1 MAAAGRRRGTGP
13 IQCTKPPAPMEDAF
27 EDMHGAR
34 GGIGVQKLSRVAW
47 VGARA
52 GMSVRG
58 VEVLSWLTRL
68 GRLEGLGW
76 WDGRRG

>member
-1 MAAAGRRRGTGP
+1 MLGGGERAQSSAQTPRHM
-13 IQCTKPPAPMEDAF
+13 QKYAF
-27 EDMHGAR
+27 EDLPGAR

-58 VEVLSWLTRL
+58 VEVLLWLTRL

-76 WDGRRG
+76 WDGRRS